1 MPVEVTVW
9 EMKQKAKK
17 KKKSTFYGDA
27 ILKVMFF
34 YIY

>member
-9 EMKQKAKK
+9 EMKQKAK